1 VRLIGL
7 IDWLVSSLS
16 IYLNMAALM
25 FIRSRIK
32 ANKTKGRE
40 VRNNN
45 KKRMT
50 HDTTQE
56 TKHH

>member
-1 VRLIGL
+1 
-7 IDWLVSSLS
+7 
-16 IYLNMAALM
+16 MAALV
-25 FIRSRIK
+25 FIRSIK

-50 HDTTQE
+50 QHKKQSIIE
-56 TKHH
+56 

>member
-1 VRLIGL
+1 
-7 IDWLVSSLS
+7 
-16 IYLNMAALM
+16 MAALV
-25 FIRSRIK
+25 FIRSIK